1 MRQAPTSPARTLH
14 YVYSL
19 HYCLVHP
26 SLLSSV
32 LSTAARLMLLKRS
45 HTRSL
50 FSRNCLGALLS
61 SSEKSQSNILTW
73 SGRTRPHLNSLLH
86 QPHLPPLHSSLN
98 TDTLLPLCICTEA
111 PLPGK
116 NVSQTSLWAFPHVLH
131 IFTQRSASQW
141 GPLTTL
147 VTQPPSLSPHT
158 HTFLRTLSNL

>member
-50 FSRNCLGALLS
+50 FSQNCFGALLS
-61 SSEKSQSNILTW
+61 SSEKGQSNILKAHMIW
-73 SGRTRPHLNSLLH
+73 AHMRPHLNSSLH
-86 QPHLPPLHSSLN
+86 QPHLPPLPSSLN
-98 TDTLLPLCICTEA
+98 TDALLPLCICMEA

-131 IFTQRSASQW
+131 IFTQRSASQ
-141 GPLTTL
+141 
-147 VTQPPSLSPHT
+147 
-158 HTFLRTLSNL
+158 